1 MIRGSKYAVT
11 AAVPSLQVQSLAMRV
26 LLTGVTGF
34 VGSHILR
41 QLLAESHE
49 VVALARRSRELGS
62 GNLEPKPGAN
72 QLRVVDPG
80 IILAPGDVVSGIGL
94 DEAVRGCDAVI
105 HLVGIIME
113 VGDATFER
121 VHYEGTRNVV
131 QAAKRAGVKR
141 FVQMSALG
149 ARADGVSAYQTTKWR
164 AEEEVR
170 QSGMEYVIL
179 RPSLIF
185 GPGDGFVR
193 QMIDVMR
200 SAPLFR
206 PVVGSGRYLF
216 RPVYIDDV
224 VTCFVSALTNPAATN
239 QTVELVGGEE
249 LTLNEILARIAECVG
264 VKKPAVHV
272 PFGVMYAAAAVL
284 EKVLKRP
291 PVTTDQLRMLSE
303 GSTCDPSAMRRIF
316 GIESI
321 GFHKGLTQYLCRP
334 G

>member
-1 MIRGSKYAVT
+1 
-11 AAVPSLQVQSLAMRV
+11 MRV
-26 LLTGVTGF
+26 LFTGATGF

-41 QLLAESHE
+41 RLLAEGHQ
-49 VVALARRSRELGS
+49 VVTLVRGRAAGFTNVRSAIEQGLFIPMG
-62 GNLEPKPGAN
+62 
-72 QLRVVDPG
+72 
-80 IILAPGDVVSGIGL
+80 GDVVSGTGL
-94 DEAVRGCDAVI
+94 DQAIRGCDAVI

-131 QAAKRAGVKR
+131 NAAKRAGVKR

-149 ARADGVSAYQTTKWR
+149 ARANGVSGYQTTKWR

-185 GPGDGFVR
+185 GPGDGFVT
-193 QMIDVMR
+193 QMIDVMK

-206 PVVGSGRYLF
+206 PVVGSGRYPF

-264 VKKPAVHV
+264 VRKPALHI
-272 PFGVMYAAAAVL
+272 PFGVMYAAASVL
-284 EKVLKRP
+284 ERVLQKP
-291 PVTTDQLRMLSE
+291 PVTTEQLRMLSE
-303 GSTCDPSAMRRIF
+303 GSTCDPSVMQRIF

-321 GFHKGLTQYLCRP
+321 GFYKGLTQYLCRP
-334 G
+334 E